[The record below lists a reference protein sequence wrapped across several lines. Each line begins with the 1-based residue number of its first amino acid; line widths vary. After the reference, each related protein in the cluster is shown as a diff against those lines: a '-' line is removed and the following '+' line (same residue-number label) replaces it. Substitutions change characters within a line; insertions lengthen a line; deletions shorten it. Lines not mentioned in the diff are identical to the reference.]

1 MEIYKTE
8 RLYVKEINVNELT
21 DIVME
26 WFNDENLMKYYTNS
40 KKRIT
45 RKSLIENIQEGKSSK
60 INYTF
65 GIYFKENNTLIG
77 TIKLGPINH
86 VHKISDLVILL
97 GDKAYHGKGLAQE
110 AIHLGHEVAF
120 KQFDLRKLFGGMY
133 MENKSSIKSYTRSGW
148 LVEGLLKGHYWVDS
162 KPQDRVLVGMF
173 NPKYFTDEALEK
185 IKTYSDHFLAKHN
198 LK

>member
-8 RLYVKEINVNELT
+8 RLYVKEINTNELT
-21 DIVME
+21 DTVME
-26 WFNDENLMKYYTNS
+26 WFNDDNLMKYYTNS
-40 KKRIT
+40 KRRIT
-45 RKSLIENIQEGKSSK
+45 RKSLIENIQKGQSTKM
-60 INYTF
+60 NYTF

-97 GDKAYHGKGLAQE
+97 GDKGYHGKGLAQE
-110 AIHLGHEVAF
+110 AIRLGHEVAF
-120 KQFDLRKLFGGMY
+120 KEFDLRKLFGGMY

-148 LVEGLLKGHYWVDS
+148 MVEGLLKGHYWVDS
-162 KPQDRVLVGMF
+162 EAQDRVLVGMF
-173 NPKYFTDEALEK
+173 NPKYFTADDLEG
-185 IKTYSDHFLAKHN
+185 IKSYSDKFLNEHN